1 MSAIEVLFLSK
12 EDVDSLD
19 LSLEDMLAAVEMG
32 LDAHGR
38 NDVLLPSKDH
48 IPLGWPQNIFNILKG
63 YVGPIGAVGVKVL
76 GDFSRNHEHGLPS
89 ELSTLLLIRPETGA
103 PYAIVNST
111 AITWMRTGAVTAMGA
126 KHLARKDSKV
136 LGHIG
141 ARGTSWYNVAMM
153 DHIFDFEEIRVTSKR
168 PESRERFCR
177 IMSERL
183 GKDVKVMDN
192 CLDTVRDA
200 DIIIDA
206 SRLTEEEVLVPD
218 SAVKPGALLQAYGAV
233 LSVEPSLPFSVDK
246 FVVDDWNQCHTSKYG
261 TFAAMI
267 QRGEI
272 REEHIYG
279 EIGEIVAGTEAGTRV
294 GPGAYPLLA
303 QGLRDQRHRARTPR
317 LREGEGARGGN
328 AAPVLRV
335 ATRRVRPSCAG
346 PLTIRSRQYRT
357 ESRGKSAG

>member
-12 EDVDSLD
+12 EDVDSLE

-38 NDVLLPSKDH
+38 KDVLLPSKDH
-48 IPLGWPQNIFNILKG
+48 IPLNWPQNIFNILKG
-63 YVGPIGAVGVKVL
+63 YVGPIQSVGVKVL

-153 DHIFDFEEIRVTSKR
+153 DLIFDFDEIRVTSKR

-183 GKDVKVMDN
+183 GKEVRVMDN

-206 SRLTEEEVLVPD
+206 SRLTEEAVLVPD
-218 SAVKPGALLQAYGAV
+218 RAVKPGALLQAYGAV
-233 LSVEPSLPFSVDK
+233 LSVERTLPFSVDK
-246 FVVDDWNQCHTSKYG
+246 FFVDDWNQCHTSKYG
-261 TFAAMI
+261 TFAGMI
-267 QRGEI
+267 QEGAI
-272 REEHIYG
+272 RDEHVHG
-279 EIGEIVAGTEAGTRV
+279 EIGEVVAGIKPGRESDEERILFWHKGFAISDIVLGHLAFEKAKERGVGTMLTYHAS
-294 GPGAYPLLA
+294 P
-303 QGLRDQRHRARTPR
+303 RD
-317 LREGEGARGGN
+317 E
-328 AAPVLRV
+328 
-335 ATRRVRPSCAG
+335 
-346 PLTIRSRQYRT
+346 
-357 ESRGKSAG
+357 

>member
-12 EDVDSLD
+12 EDVDSLE

-48 IPLGWPQNIFNILKG
+48 IPLGWPQSIFNILKG
-63 YVGPIGAVGVKVL
+63 YVGPISSVGVKVL

-103 PYAIVNST
+103 PYAIINST

-153 DHIFDFEEIRVTSKR
+153 DLIFDFDEIRVTSKR

-183 GKDVKVMDN
+183 GKEVKVMDN

-218 SAVKPGALLQAYGAV
+218 RAVKPGALLQAYGAV
-233 LSVEPSLPFSVDK
+233 LSVEPTLPFSVDK
-246 FVVDDWNQCHTSKYG
+246 FVVDDWHQCHTSKYG

-267 QRGEI
+267 QKGEI
-272 REEHIYG
+272 RDEHIYG
-279 EIGEIVAGTEAGTRV
+279 EIGEVVAGLKPGRESDAERILFWHKGFAISDIVLGHLAFEKAKERGVGTMLTYYAS
-294 GPGAYPLLA
+294 P
-303 QGLRDQRHRARTPR
+303 RD
-317 LREGEGARGGN
+317 E
-328 AAPVLRV
+328 
-335 ATRRVRPSCAG
+335 
-346 PLTIRSRQYRT
+346 
-357 ESRGKSAG
+357 

>member
-19 LSLEDMLAAVEMG
+19 LSLQDMLDAVEMG

-38 NDVLLPSKDH
+38 KDVLLPSKDH
-48 IPLGWPQNIFNILKG
+48 IPLNWPQNIFNILKG
-63 YVGPIGAVGVKVL
+63 YVGPIRSVGVKVL
-76 GDFSRNHEHGLPS
+76 GDFSRNHEHELPS

-103 PYAIVNST
+103 PYAIINST

-126 KHLARKDSKV
+126 KHLARKDSRV

-153 DHIFDFEEIRVTSKR
+153 DLIFDFEEIRVTSKR
-168 PESRERFCR
+168 SESRERFCR

-183 GKDVKVMDN
+183 GKEVRVMDN

-218 SAVKPGALLQAYGAV
+218 RAVKPGAHVQAYGAV
-233 LSVEPSLPFSVDK
+233 LSVERTLPLSVDK
-246 FVVDDWNQCHTSKYG
+246 FVVDDWHQCHTSKYG
-261 TFAAMI
+261 TFAGMI
-267 QRGEI
+267 QEGAI
-272 REEHIYG
+272 RDEHIYG
-279 EIGEIVAGTEAGTRV
+279 EMGEIVAGLKPGRESDEERILFWHKGFAISDIVLGHLAYEKAKERGVGT
-294 GPGAYPLLA
+294 
-303 QGLRDQRHRARTPR
+303 
-317 LREGEGARGGN
+317 
-328 AAPVLRV
+328 
-335 ATRRVRPSCAG
+335 
-346 PLTIRSRQYRT
+346 PLTYYASPRD
-357 ESRGKSAG
+357 E